1 VPLCGAW
8 GFKSPL
14 RHELPAETGQSWV
27 RKNALGPLSAG
38 GRFVFK
44 RAAGASRYFILGTVT
59 TGDLRRQ
66 LVARTSERRELLEDV
81 ET

>member
-1 VPLCGAW
+1 VPLAGRGGSNPPSDTNYQLKRGNPGC
-8 GFKSPL
+8 
-14 RHELPAETGQSWV
+14 V
-27 RKNALGPLSAG
+27 RMPWDHCLSAG
-38 GRFVFK
+38 DFVFK